1 MKCLL
6 DAKYCRKGMLV
17 DTLIYHCLVELY
29 KNIYELM
36 PVKGFGECTVV

>member
-17 DTLIYHCLVELY
+17 DTLIYHCLELY
-29 KNIYELM
+29 KNIHKIM
-36 PVKGFGECTVV
+36 PVKDLGECPVV